1 MARQD
6 FKQRIVFELVD
17 QASAPAR
24 AIGASLSNVTGILT
38 GLATAGLVGK
48 AFGALVQTLQQGT
61 AASAAA
67 ETATTRLTAALANGA
82 PGATAFADQ
91 LLRQAEALQ
100 KLGSVNAEAVQGVQA
115 LLANLGVQGSQLERA
130 TQASLDLSAA
140 LGVSLDTAAA
150 QVGQTVNGTTGR
162 LGALV
167 PELKALSTEALKAG
181 EGIAVLADRFAGSAS
196 AQAVTYANSINR
208 LKEALEDTAQ
218 VIGGSGASAGV
229 ANSIRNLALAIEQAN
244 QVAEGSA
251 LTGFFGA
258 LKEEAISF
266 GATLVSQGSF
276 LLESIGLF
284 GRQTEATRAAVAA
297 SREAEAAFQA
307 EARALEARAAA
318 QKSAA
323 ESQDAFLAA
332 TRELGVTLE
341 ADVNAELEKN
351 AALLEQA
358 DGFYRQGVITRA
370 DFERVSRGVA
380 EAERELRAE
389 LVGSTENLVAVK
401 DAYTDAGRGASAYR
415 EEVQQLAAASNAAAV
430 AVVGLGNALGIVARD
445 SRNQELVDASVA
457 AGNVPYLGG
466 TRIRV
471 PGGSRL
477 VGR

>member
-24 AIGASLSNVTGILT
+24 AISSSLGGISTILT
-38 GLATAGLVGK
+38 GLATAGLVRK
-48 AFGALVQTLQQGT
+48 AFGTLVETLKEGT
-61 AASAAA
+61 EAASAA
-67 ETATTRLTAALANGA
+67 ETATARLTAALENGS

-91 LLRQAEALQ
+91 LLRQADALQ

-115 LLANLGVQGSQLERA
+115 LLANIGVQGSQLERA

-140 LGVSLDTAAA
+140 LGISLDAAAA
-150 QVGQTVNGTTGR
+150 QVGRTVNGVTGR
-162 LGALV
+162 LGTLV
-167 PELKALSTEALKAG
+167 PELKSLSDEALRAG
-181 EGIAVLADRFAGSAS
+181 DGIALLAERFAGSAS

-208 LKEALEDTAQ
+208 LKEALEDTSE

-229 ANSIRNLALAIEQAN
+229 ANAVRNLAFAIEQAN
-244 QVAEGSA
+244 TAASGSA
-251 LTGFFGA
+251 LTGFFGT
-258 LKEEAISF
+258 LKQEAIQLTAQLVTF
-266 GATLVSQGSF
+266 GAELG
-276 LLESIGLF
+276 ESVGLF
-284 GRQTEATRAAVAA
+284 DRQTEATREAVEA
-297 SREAEAAFQA
+297 SRAAEAAFQA
-307 EARALEARAAA
+307 EARALESRSAA
-318 QKSAA
+318 QKAA
-323 ESQDAFLAA
+323 AASQDAFLAA

-380 EAERELRAE
+380 DAERELRAE
-389 LVGSTENLVAVK
+389 LVGSTENLGAVTGAYR
-401 DAYTDAGRGASAYR
+401 DAQIGAESYRDEVNALASA
-415 EEVQQLAAASNAAAV
+415 SNTAAAAV
-430 AVVGLGNALGIVARD
+430 IGLGNALGVIARD

>member
-24 AIGASLSNVTGILT
+24 AISASLTGVTNVLA
-38 GLATAGLVGK
+38 GLAAAGLVRK
-48 AFGALVQTLQQGT
+48 AFGELVEVLKDGT
-61 AASAAA
+61 EASAAA
-67 ETATTRLTAALANGA
+67 ETATARLTAALENGS

-91 LLRQAEALQ
+91 LLRQADALQ

-115 LLANLGVQGSQLERA
+115 LLANIGVQGSQLERA
-130 TQASLDLSAA
+130 TQASIDLSAA
-140 LGVSLDTAAA
+140 LGVSLESAAA
-150 QVGQTVNGTTGR
+150 QVGKTVNGVTGR
-162 LGALV
+162 LGQLV
-167 PELKALSTEALKAG
+167 PELKSLSDEALRAG
-181 EGIAVLADRFAGSAS
+181 EGISVLADRFAGSAS
-196 AQAVTYANSINR
+196 AQAVTYANSIAR
-208 LKEALEDTAQ
+208 LNEALEDTSQ
-218 VIGGSGASAGV
+218 VIGGSGASEGV
-229 ANSIRNLALAIEQAN
+229 ATAVRNLAFAIEQAN
-244 QVAEGSA
+244 AAASGSA
-251 LTGFFGA
+251 LTGFFGS
-258 LKEEAISF
+258 LKEEAINLST
-266 GATLVSQGSF
+266 TLVSQGAF
-276 LLESIGLF
+276 LLESVGLF
-284 GRQTEATRAAVAA
+284 GQQTEATRAAAEA

-307 EARALEARAAA
+307 EARALEARSAA
-318 QKSAA
+318 QKAAA

-332 TRELGVTLE
+332 TRELGVVLE

-389 LVGSTENLVAVK
+389 LLGSTENLVAVK
-401 DAYTDAGRGASAYR
+401 DAYRDAEVGAESYRG
-415 EEVQQLAAASNAAAV
+415 EVQRLTSDSNAAAA
-430 AVVGLGNALGIVARD
+430 AVLGLGNALGVIARD
-445 SRNQELVDASVA
+445 GRNQELVDASVA